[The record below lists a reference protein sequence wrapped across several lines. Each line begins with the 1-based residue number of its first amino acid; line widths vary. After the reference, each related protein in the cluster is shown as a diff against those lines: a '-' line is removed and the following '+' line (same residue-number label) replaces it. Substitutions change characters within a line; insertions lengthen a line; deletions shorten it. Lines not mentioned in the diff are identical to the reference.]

1 MKIHAF
7 RTVAFAAALLARPL
21 AAAPVPGD
29 GTVKARIELQDA
41 KVAASKAGSVT
52 LELAWKYVEQDN
64 LVRPKELSIIAILI
78 GARGKEYRVTRTVA
92 VPKTGPLPASAR
104 VVINHEEQL
113 SGPPLLARV
122 TLTARITAG
131 TSNTFAP
138 VTWEQQVR
146 LAP

>member
-29 GTVKARIELQDA
+29 GSVKARVELQDV
-41 KVAASKAGSVT
+41 KVGASKAGALA
-52 LELAWKYVEQDN
+52 LELSWKYVEQDN
-64 LVRPKELSIIAILI
+64 LARPKELSIIAILI
-78 GARGKEYRVTRTVA
+78 GVRGKEYRATRTVP
-92 VPKTGPLPASAR
+92 VPKTGPLPTSAR

-113 SGPPLLARV
+113 SGPPLRAQV
-122 TLTARITAG
+122 TLTARITDG

-138 VTWEQQVR
+138 VTRELEVR
-146 LAP
+146 LTP